1 MPFNSLNYLWRL
13 AGTGIA
19 FAALFG
25 GGALLALT
33 IFPIVHLMT
42 PPGNRRRE
50 RNQFLIH
57 LLFRFYVIMLR
68 FLRLIDLEVLG
79 AEKLK
84 DGAGRLVVANHPSLL
99 DVVLL
104 MALVRRAQCVVK
116 KELWESRYLGRLVR
130 DAGYIR
136 NDLELDAMLTACR
149 KALAEGNSLI
159 IFPEG
164 TRSVPREP
172 MHLRRGFAN
181 IATLLQ
187 AHIQLVT
194 ITCDPPTLVK
204 GESWWIIPPRRPL
217 FRVEVGDRLDPASL
231 LDCKYRSLA
240 VRKLVRRVED
250 YYAERL
256 GVGRARARVEEA
268 DCRSTQA

>member
-1 MPFNSLNYLWRL
+1 MALNSLDYLWRL
-13 AGTGIA
+13 VGTGIA
-19 FAALFG
+19 FALLFG

-33 IFPIVHLMT
+33 TFPIVHLTT
-42 PPGNRRRE
+42 PSGNRRRE
-50 RNQFLIH
+50 RNRFLIH
-57 LLFRFYVIMLR
+57 ILFRGYVFMLR
-68 FLRLIDLEVLG
+68 FLRLIDLQVLG

-84 DGAGRLVVANHPSLL
+84 DSAGRLIVANHPSLL

-104 MALVRRAQCVVK
+104 MALVRRAQCIVK

-130 DAGYIR
+130 GAGYIR

-149 KALAEGNSLI
+149 NALAEGNSLI

-164 TRSVPREP
+164 TRSVLREP

-187 AHIQLVT
+187 ARIQLVT
-194 ITCDPPTLVK
+194 ITCNPPTLIK
-204 GESWWIIPPRRPL
+204 GENWWTIPPRRPL
-217 FRVEVGDRLDPASL
+217 FRVEVGDCLDAASS
-231 LDCKYRSLA
+231 LDYKHRSLA

-250 YYAERL
+250 YYAARL
-256 GVGRARARVEEA
+256 SGG
-268 DCRSTQA
+268 

>member
-1 MPFNSLNYLWRL
+1 VQHNGLNYIWRL
-13 AGTGIA
+13 AGTGVA

-33 IFPIVHLMT
+33 TFPIVHLTT

-50 RNQFLIH
+50 RNQVLIH
-57 LLFRFYVIMLR
+57 LLFRLYIGMLQ
-68 FLRLIDLEVLG
+68 FLRLIDLEVSG
-79 AEKLK
+79 ADKLK
-84 DGAGRLVVANHPSLL
+84 DGAGRLIVANHPSLL

-130 DAGYIR
+130 GAGYIR

-149 KALAEGNSLI
+149 TALAEGNSLI

-172 MHLRRGFAN
+172 IHLRRGFAN

-187 AHIQLVT
+187 ARIQLVT
-194 ITCDPPTLVK
+194 ITCEPPTLVK
-204 GESWWIIPPRRPL
+204 GERWWIIPPRRPL
-217 FRVEVGDRLDPASL
+217 FRVEVGDCLDAAGW

-240 VRKLVRRVED
+240 VRKLVRHVED

-256 GVGRARARVEEA
+256 GGG
-268 DCRSTQA
+268 

>member
-1 MPFNSLNYLWRL
+1 MRLNRLNYIWRL
-13 AGTGIA
+13 AGTGVA

-33 IFPIVHLMT
+33 TFPIVHLTT

-50 RNQFLIH
+50 RNQVLIH
-57 LLFRFYVIMLR
+57 LLFRFYVGMLQ
-68 FLRLIDLEVLG
+68 FLRLIDLEVSG

-84 DGAGRLVVANHPSLL
+84 DGAGRLIVANHPSLL

-116 KELWESRYLGRLVR
+116 KELWESPYLGRLVR
-130 DAGYIR
+130 GAGYIR

-149 KALAEGNSLI
+149 TALAEGNSLI

-164 TRSVPREP
+164 TRSVPHEP
-172 MHLRRGFAN
+172 IRLRRGFAN

-187 AHIQLVT
+187 ARIQLVT
-194 ITCDPPTLVK
+194 ITCQPPTLVK
-204 GESWWIIPPRRPL
+204 GENWWIIPPRRPL
-217 FRVEVGDRLDPASL
+217 FRVEVGDCLDASGW

-256 GVGRARARVEEA
+256 SGG
-268 DCRSTQA
+268 

>member
-1 MPFNSLNYLWRL
+1 VRLNRLNYIWRL
-13 AGTGIA
+13 AGTGVA

-33 IFPIVHLMT
+33 TFPIVHLTT
-42 PPGNRRRE
+42 PPGPRRRE
-50 RNQFLIH
+50 RNQVLIH
-57 LLFRFYVIMLR
+57 LLFRFYVRMLQ
-68 FLRLIDLEVLG
+68 FLRLIDLEVSG

-84 DGAGRLVVANHPSLL
+84 DGAGRLIVANHPSLL

-104 MALVRRAQCVVK
+104 MALVRRAQCIVK

-130 DAGYIR
+130 GAGYIR
-136 NDLELDAMLTACR
+136 NDLELEAMLTACR
-149 KALAEGNSLI
+149 TALAEGNSLI

-187 AHIQLVT
+187 ARIQLVT
-194 ITCDPPTLVK
+194 ITCEPPTLVK
-204 GESWWIIPPRRPL
+204 GEDWWIIPPRRPL
-217 FRVEVGDRLDPASL
+217 FRVEIGDCLDAASSP
-231 LDCKYRSLA
+231 DGKYRSLA

-256 GVGRARARVEEA
+256 SGG
-268 DCRSTQA
+268 